1 MPTTETASQ
10 KTGQGREELLF
21 QVIVLV
27 LAAVAGLGCWFA
39 ATALSHHDALRGLAP
54 DNARQLADFA
64 LLNSAGQ
71 PVTRE
76 DLNGKVLAVSFL
88 FTGCG
93 VTCPEVS
100 RHMAQIQQLTANQ
113 PDVRLVSLT
122 VDPRSDTPP
131 VLAKW
136 GAQYGADTNRW
147 LMLTGPKAALEQLIG
162 TSFLAS
168 SPGDPFNSMP
178 GNFAGTERIA
188 IVDKHGRIRL
198 YFDGLRA
205 ETPAAVAAEIEKLR
219 TEDQTRKE

>member
-1 MPTTETASQ
+1 MPTTGAAANKPSPS
-10 KTGQGREELLF
+10 REELLF

-39 ATALSHHDALRGLAP
+39 ATALSHHDALRGILP
-54 DNARQLADFA
+54 EQPRQLVNFA
-64 LLNSAGQ
+64 LTDSAGRA
-71 PVTRE
+71 VTRQ
-76 DLNGKVLAVSFL
+76 DLDGKVLAVSFL

-100 RHMAQIQQLTANQ
+100 GHMAKIQQLTTNE

-136 GAQYGADTNRW
+136 GAHYGADTNRW
-147 LMLTGPKAALEQLIG
+147 LLLTGRKATMEQLIG

-178 GNFAGTERIA
+178 CNFAGTERIA
-188 IVDKHGRIRL
+188 LVDKHGRVRI

-205 ETPAAVAAEIEKLR
+205 EAPAAVAAEIEKLR
-219 TEDQTRKE
+219 KEN